1 MLVTSEEVERLIVE
15 THSTV
20 AMLVERS
27 TGIEDKLL
35 GVQRRIDKIN
45 GSVADIQ
52 GEQSEQKGAVGALKW
67 LLAVLISVTSA
78 GAAIAG
84 IVLAIVA
91 R

>member
-1 MLVTSEEVERLIVE
+1 MENAEVERLIVE

-27 TGIEDKLL
+27 AGIEDKLT

-45 GSVADIQ
+45 GSVAAVQ
-52 GEQSEQKGAVGALKW
+52 AEQATQEGALGALKW
-67 LLAVLISVTSA
+67 LLALLISVTGV
-78 GAAIAG
+78 GAAVAG